1 MNFRHHT
8 AASIKYKVGDIVY
21 GKIIDLEP
29 TIKLFG
35 GIPLLNALVGD
46 SFYFTVMLHKDCNI
60 KLFGLDIKSGY
71 NLDIGRFAV
80 RNPNELGSRNTI
92 SIALHPKSVD
102 IITKGISGYKYR
114 YIPTLKLLE
123 EVSKTD

>member
-8 AASIKYKVGDIVY
+8 AASIKYKVGDTVY

-29 TIKLFG
+29 TIKLWG

-46 SFYFTVMLHKDCNI
+46 SFYFTVMLHKAHNLI
-60 KLFGLDIKSGY
+60 LFGLDIKIGY

-80 RNPNELGSRNTI
+80 GNSDVLGVRNLM

-114 YIPTLKLLE
+114 YIPTLKLFE
-123 EVSKTD
+123 EVSETD